1 MRTLASRSRWMRLRV
16 NGSPIRYGTSI
27 LLLTTQPDS
36 LSMHI
41 SIRRRLSTGI
51 TTYSTR
57 HWWTMAFPMKSSQ
70 ISVRSLTIN
79 AKNPHRLMRLDYEY
93 VPPKPKKQYIP
104 PMSHPWKRAFFERY
118 IATRKHHNAT
128 EVASLM
134 R

>member
-1 MRTLASRSRWMRLRV
+1 
-16 NGSPIRYGTSI
+16 
-27 LLLTTQPDS
+27 
-36 LSMHI
+36 
-41 SIRRRLSTGI
+41 
-51 TTYSTR
+51 
-57 HWWTMAFPMKSSQ
+57 
-70 ISVRSLTIN
+70 
-79 AKNPHRLMRLDYEY
+79 MRLDYEY